1 MAVQKSFGLRA
12 AGMYYLGLKGGIEP
26 AGWEVA
32 DLPPNWLEE
41 SRGRTLQIV
50 ESIRHGNVGVA
61 PSDRDKC
68 RFCDCA
74 DVCRIEIAAASIEAE
89 GA

>member
-1 MAVQKSFGLRA
+1 MAVEKSFGSRA

-26 AGWEVA
+26 AGKEVA

-41 SRGRTLQIV
+41 SRVRTLQIV
-50 ESIRHGNVGVA
+50 ENIRQGQFGVA
-61 PSDRDKC
+61 PSNPDKC

-74 DVCRIEIAAASIEAE
+74 DVCRIEIAASADRAE